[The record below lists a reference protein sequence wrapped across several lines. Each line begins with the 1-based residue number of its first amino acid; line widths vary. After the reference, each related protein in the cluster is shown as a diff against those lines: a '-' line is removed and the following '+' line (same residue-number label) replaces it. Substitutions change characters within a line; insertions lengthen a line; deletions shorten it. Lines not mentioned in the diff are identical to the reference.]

1 MPSNLSSKGL
11 QSHSPGLQVLIR
23 KQRRNLAAA
32 SCVAAKDMPPMIVCV
47 GRTGVVHIVNA
58 PAIKRTNVGTR
69 IKIRDQ
75 NGGENRKHQTHKK
88 DLKQMRQTLRKNL
101 SSM

>member
-23 KQRRNLAAA
+23 KQRRNLAA
-32 SCVAAKDMPPMIVCV
+32 KDMPPMIVHV
-47 GRTGVVHIVNA
+47 GWTVVVHIVNA

-75 NGGENRKHQTHKK
+75 NGGENRKYPTHGK
-88 DLKQMRQTLRKNL
+88 DLEQTR
-101 SSM
+101 